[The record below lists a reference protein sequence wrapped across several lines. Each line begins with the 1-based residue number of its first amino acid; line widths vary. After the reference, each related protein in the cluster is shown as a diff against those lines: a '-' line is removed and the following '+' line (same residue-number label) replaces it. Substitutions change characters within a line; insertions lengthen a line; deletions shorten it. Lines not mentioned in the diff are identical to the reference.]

1 MADQKNHFPSMIW
14 HGVEILGNYLCLF
27 ESIDKRR
34 VKYLT
39 LQQEHLDEAA
49 EACDEFALDSRERV
63 CAFQNIIDTRI
74 YEWCEI
80 LTPEYFLDSFTE
92 EVCNFE
98 KDYAPKLTGSFE
110 DFMDAY
116 DTYWD
121 VVNEDI
127 SRTPFDEAPSE
138 TALRERHR
146 ELSAYL
152 ARHL

>member
-1 MADQKNHFPSMIW
+1 MADQKNHFPSTIW
-14 HGVEILGNYLCLF
+14 HGVEIRGNYLCLF
-27 ESIDKRR
+27 ESIDKGR

-63 CAFQNIIDTRI
+63 SAFQGIIDSRVH
-74 YEWCEI
+74 EWCEI
-80 LTPEYFLDSFTE
+80 LTPEFFLESFTNQ
-92 EVCNFE
+92 VYSFE
-98 KDYAPKLTGSFE
+98 KDFVPKLTGSFE
-110 DFMDAY
+110 DFMEAY

-121 VVNEDI
+121 VVNEYI

-138 TALRERHR
+138 AALRERHR